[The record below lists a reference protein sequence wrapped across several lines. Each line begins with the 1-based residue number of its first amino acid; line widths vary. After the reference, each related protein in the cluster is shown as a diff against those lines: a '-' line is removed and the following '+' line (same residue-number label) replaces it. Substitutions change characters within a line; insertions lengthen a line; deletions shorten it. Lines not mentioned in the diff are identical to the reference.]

1 MRQLRQEQPVASALK
16 HKQYAACLGV
26 CGAYLHVMV
35 ELLLR
40 CCFGIVHEP
49 QDLQVQYLWKGRRVT
64 HVACRPTDSTPTTHR
79 RCLHEH
85 RSSDSRPFRAA
96 APLVTLI
103 HVRPNKMLIRQ
114 QVKQE
119 VTDALPRRV
128 A

>member
-40 CCFGIVHEP
+40 CRFGIVHEP

-64 HVACRPTDSTPTTHR
+64 SLAGLPTPRPQRTGGASTSTVR
-79 RCLHEH
+79 RT
-85 RSSDSRPFRAA
+85 AA
-96 APLVTLI
+96 RFEPP
-103 HVRPNKMLIRQ
+103 HPW
-114 QVKQE
+114 
-119 VTDALPRRV
+119 
-128 A
+128 